1 MTTAVYVHVN
11 SLTGRDELDN
21 LSGSDDLVSI
31 DASPVCVVCSGD
43 VRDATSADVSLDCE
57 ADDGGLLIG
66 RKRSGAGAEGKIGNV
81 LVELGWKLGLVG
93 LH

>member
-31 DASPVCVVCSGD
+31 DASPVCVVCFGD
-43 VRDATSADVSLDCE
+43 MCDTTSADVTFVGE
-57 ADDGGLLIG
+57 AADGSLLIE
-66 RKRSGAGAEGKIGNV
+66 RERSSSGTEGKVGNV
-81 LVELGWKLGLVG
+81 FVELGWKLGLVG